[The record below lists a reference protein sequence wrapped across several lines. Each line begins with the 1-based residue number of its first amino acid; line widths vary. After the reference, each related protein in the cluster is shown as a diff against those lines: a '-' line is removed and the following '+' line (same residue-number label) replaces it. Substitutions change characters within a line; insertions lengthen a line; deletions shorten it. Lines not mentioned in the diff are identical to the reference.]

1 MGTRLTVGRVDNE
14 PSVRATLEK
23 FSFFDQAIT
32 EHGFTEYNRDYR
44 LVAEI
49 YSARRG
55 RGTEHEAT
63 YTFLF
68 KGCVEAHYTLNI
80 ANGFSMDDI
89 YLELERANDASAP
102 GFIWGVNEA
111 DAYPGLTYVGETDRT
126 REWAA
131 KLGVQCTKY
140 SSRQT
145 LTRCASYSMTLPSRL
160 KTDCLTSRRSAVGRP
175 PTKHR
180 RSGRARSIL

>member
-1 MGTRLTVGRVDNE
+1 M
-14 PSVRATLEK
+14 
-23 FSFFDQAIT
+23 
-32 EHGFTEYNRDYR
+32 
-44 LVAEI
+44 VAWI

-89 YLELERANDASAP
+89 YLDLERANDVSAP

-131 KLGVQCTKY
+131 KLGVQMHEVLIETNTY
-140 SSRQT
+140 SLR
-145 LTRCASYSMTLPSRL
+145 LIFNDVAVAAEDRLPN
-160 KTDCLTSRRSAVGRP
+160 
-175 PTKHR
+175 
-180 RSGRARSIL
+180 

>member
-1 MGTRLTVGRVDNE
+1 MGARLNVGRVDNE
-14 PSVRATLEK
+14 RSVRATLER
-23 FSFFDQAIT
+23 FSFFDQSIT

-63 YTFLF
+63 YAFLF

-80 ANGFSMDDI
+80 ASGFSMDDI
-89 YLELERANDASAP
+89 YLDLERANDASAP

-131 KLGVQCTKY
+131 KLGVQMHEVLIETNTY
-140 SSRQT
+140 ALR
-145 LTRCASYSMTLPSRL
+145 LIFNDVAVAAEDRLP
-160 KTDCLTSRRSAVGRP
+160 T
-175 PTKHR
+175 
-180 RSGRARSIL
+180 